1 MQNQTNK
8 STTKYYILGIVTGIL
23 AAVAI
28 TLGIAGIVRFIHV
41 LVPLSQGN
49 AMAGSHIT
57 DGNVEKKLALLEDTI
72 RNISGRM
79 SRRNNWRTDFTEG
92 CFVRWRTRTASII
105 QMMSWLRYSSR
116 QKAYIMESAPIFRM
130 EIPGMCRSAA

>member
-8 STTKYYILGIVTGIL
+8 STTKYYILGIVTGFL

-72 RNISGRM
+72 QKYFWKDVEEEQLEDGLY
-79 SRRNNWRTDFTEG
+79 
-92 CFVRWRTRTASII
+92 WRTRTASII